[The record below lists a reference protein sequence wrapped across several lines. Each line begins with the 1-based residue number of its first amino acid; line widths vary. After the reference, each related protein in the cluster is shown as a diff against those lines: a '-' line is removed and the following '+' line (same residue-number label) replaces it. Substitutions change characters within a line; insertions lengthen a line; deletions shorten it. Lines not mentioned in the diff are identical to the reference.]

1 MYVLF
6 CILCIIV
13 LFCVLIV
20 CKCVLYYCH
29 RVSNP
34 VAVNKMYHKR
44 VKKTGD
50 IDKKRKAPINREKEG
65 RKIGGHMQ
73 NNMDKK
79 AKTDKVVA
87 ATLNEEVCTGVR
99 FALKV
104 FLERRKNQ

>member
-1 MYVLF
+1 
-6 CILCIIV
+6 
-13 LFCVLIV
+13 
-20 CKCVLYYCH
+20 
-29 RVSNP
+29 
-34 VAVNKMYHKR
+34 
-44 VKKTGD
+44 
-50 IDKKRKAPINREKEG
+50 
-65 RKIGGHMQ
+65 MQ